1 MTAQAQPPRGIAL
14 PVVVLLLLS
23 LTALGHGA
31 LLLSQGA
38 LAGSRASAG
47 TLQAR
52 LSAESG
58 VREGMA
64 ILAEQPGV
72 TVDLAWAETGA
83 LSTGGPAPGI
93 RFHVGARRLGSE
105 LFLLESTGWREGNP
119 SIRRIGRT
127 VWLLDPLSRVADAD
141 GVVEYG
147 GDIHFAPSVGSQ
159 LSIPSSYLD
168 DDPEG
173 LCTVYREGIDSILSR
188 HRPLPATELSSRE
201 PPSAQERTDSASL
214 PGLGLW
220 DGELIMSVARPYPP
234 GTASPAA
241 SSTNGRCLVQ
251 EPSNW
256 GSPSDPHGPCGSFL
270 PLVGVDG
277 SLLMDGG
284 EGQGILLVSGDLQMV
299 SGASFSGIVL
309 VSGHLHLGDDTRIRG
324 FVRVGGSVYLA
335 ESAHIRFSPCAA
347 LPVLEDNR
355 NLAGA
360 LPTPGGSWIL
370 PF

>member
-1 MTAQAQPPRGIAL
+1 MTAQPPRGIAL

-47 TLQAR
+47 ALPAR

-58 VREGMA
+58 VREGME
-64 ILAEQPGV
+64 ILADQRGV
-72 TVDLAWAETGA
+72 AVDLGWAETGA
-83 LSTGGPAPGI
+83 LSTGGPAPGM
-93 RFHVGARRLGSE
+93 RFQVGVRRLGSE
-105 LFLLESTGWREGNP
+105 LFLLESTGWREENP

-127 VWLLDPLSRVADAD
+127 VWLLDPLSRVADTD

-147 GDIHFAPSVGSQ
+147 GDLHFAFSVGSQ
-159 LSIPSSYLD
+159 LSIPSNYLD

-173 LCTVYREGIDSILSR
+173 LCTAYRGGIDSVLSH
-188 HRPLPATELSSRE
+188 HRPLPATELNSWE
-201 PPSAQERTDSASL
+201 PPSAQERAGSDSL

-220 DGELIMSVARPYPP
+220 DGEHIMSVARRYPP

-241 SSTNGRCLVQ
+241 ASMGGRCLVQ
-251 EPSNW
+251 DPSNW

-270 PLVGVDG
+270 PLIGVEG
-277 SLLMDGG
+277 SLSMDGG
-284 EGQGILLVSGDLQMV
+284 EGQGILLVSGDLHMT
-299 SGASFSGIVL
+299 GASFSGVVL
-309 VSGHLHLGDDTRIRG
+309 VGGGLHLGDDTRIKG
-324 FVRVGGSVYLA
+324 FVRVGGSVHLA
-335 ESAHIRFSPCAA
+335 ESAQIRFSPCAA
-347 LPVLEDNR
+347 LLVLEENR
-355 NLAGA
+355 DLAGV
-360 LPTPGGSWIL
+360 LPTPDGSWIL

>member
-1 MTAQAQPPRGIAL
+1 MTLQPPRGVAL

-47 TLQAR
+47 VLQAR

-58 VREGMA
+58 VREGMEIVA
-64 ILAEQPGV
+64 DNRGV
-72 TVDLAWAETGA
+72 AVDLGWAETGA
-83 LSTGGPAPGI
+83 LSTGGPAPGM
-93 RFHVGARRLGSE
+93 RFHVGVRRLGSE

-127 VWLLDPLSRVADAD
+127 VWLLDPLSRVADTD

-147 GDIHFAPSVGSQ
+147 GDLHLAFSVGSQ

-173 LCTVYREGIDSILSR
+173 LCTTYREGIDSILSH
-188 HRPLPATELSSRE
+188 HRPLPATELNSRE
-201 PPSAQERTDSASL
+201 PPSAQERTGSDSL

-220 DGELIMSVARPYPP
+220 DGEHIMSVARRYPP

-241 SSTNGRCLVQ
+241 SSMSGRGLVQ

-270 PLVGVDG
+270 PLIGVEG
-277 SLLMDGG
+277 SLIMDGG
-284 EGQGILLVSGDLQMV
+284 EGQGILVVSGDLHMV

-309 VSGHLHLGDDTRIRG
+309 VSGRLHLGDGTRIRG
-324 FVRVGGSVYLA
+324 FARVGGSVHLA

-347 LPVLEDNR
+347 LPVLEENR
-355 NLAGA
+355 DLAGVV
-360 LPTPGGSWIL
+360 PTPDGSWIL